1 MVTYML
7 GLMELFVQHLS
18 LNTESHVDFLSPP
31 SPTHTHTDTINAR
44 GAAEREREMTSSY
57 VLCLK
62 KAQKKASSSSVVTLL
77 SCAE

>member
-62 KAQKKASSSSVVTLL
+62 KAQKKHPAALL
-77 SCAE
+77 